1 MDLVISKHYS
11 CAGSPVTC
19 VSILSE
25 QVGLLGL
32 IVLFRMDKEYVGVS
46 VVLVHCT
53 GRVSEKIYPVRDG
66 VRFFLQKKSS
76 SRVQI
81 FKQFGVYSRMQ

>member
-1 MDLVISKHYS
+1 MSEKFLLCKVDLVISKHYS

-32 IVLFRMDKEYVGVS
+32 IVLFRMVKEHVGVS
-46 VVLVHCT
+46 VDKDFVIPGTASARYLRY
-53 GRVSEKIYPVRDG
+53 GIS
-66 VRFFLQKKSS
+66 
-76 SRVQI
+76 
-81 FKQFGVYSRMQ
+81 